1 MYNFPNVS
9 LMVSANLSGHVF
21 FFCCF
26 FFKSF
31 IISSYVYE
39 AYLYHVYYKCKNFI
53 LELVN

>member
-21 FFCCF
+21 FLLLSHF
-26 FFKSF
+26 F
-31 IISSYVYE
+31 ISSYVYE

>member
-1 MYNFPNVS
+1 MSHWRSVQTF
-9 LMVSANLSGHVF
+9 LAMF
-21 FFCCF
+21 FFF
-26 FFKSF
+26 FLKSF